1 MPTLSQLALAQLA
14 SLFSITL
21 FVLLLAATISHAQI
35 GGIESDPGEFGSGSG
50 NNRIEGRVYLPSN
63 DMPNQRFRI
72 RVSSV
77 RAGDQFTMTDSNGS
91 FTIRRLAVGT
101 YTITVE
107 AGSAFAAAS
116 ETVEIRG
123 NNSRTGL
130 GQTVHVEFRLR
141 PRANAN
147 APTTT
152 GTVNASLAN
161 IPQDARRMYEE
172 ALASA
177 RAGDNQAAVTKL
189 RSAID
194 TYPNFAL
201 AHNELGVQYLR
212 LSQLDNALNSFRSA
226 VRLAPESFTARLNL
240 GIALMQ
246 KREYREAEEVLRA
259 SLQRNETSA
268 LAHFH
273 HGHALIRLQR
283 LDEAE
288 TALRRALTLG
298 GDEMKRAHRF
308 LAHIYIERGDN
319 ARAITELETYLRL
332 DSQASDAAQIRE
344 MIGGLRRGQGGRR

>member
-1 MPTLSQLALAQLA
+1 MPTLSQLALA
-14 SLFSITL
+14 SLGRLISTAL
-21 FVLLLAATISHAQI
+21 FALLLAASVSRAQI
-35 GGIESDPGEFGSGSG
+35 GGIESDPGEFGAGSG
-50 NNRIEGRVYLPSN
+50 NNRIEGRIYMPSN
-63 DMPNQRFRI
+63 DMPNQRFRV
-72 RVSSV
+72 RVTSV
-77 RAGDQFTMTDSNGS
+77 RAGDQFTMADSNGS
-91 FTIRRLAVGT
+91 FAIRRLAAGT

-107 AGSAFAAAS
+107 AGSAFATAT
-116 ETVEIRG
+116 ETVDIRG
-123 NNSRTGL
+123 GNSRTGS
-130 GQTVHVEFRLR
+130 GQTVYVEIRLR
-141 PRANAN
+141 PRTNTN

-161 IPQDARRMYEE
+161 LPPDARRLYDE

-177 RAGDNQAAVTKL
+177 RAGDHQAAVTKL

-212 LSQLDNALNSFRSA
+212 LSQLDNALNSFRAA

-240 GIALMQ
+240 GIALML
-246 KREYREAEEVLRA
+246 KREYREAEEALRA
-259 SLQRNETSA
+259 ALQRNETSA

-288 TALRRALTLG
+288 TSLRRALTLG

-308 LAHIYIERGDN
+308 LAHIYVERRDN
-319 ARAITELETYLRL
+319 ARAIAELETYLRL
-332 DSQASDAAQIRE
+332 DPQVSDAAQIRE
-344 MIGGLRRGQGGRR
+344 MIGGLRRGQTGGR